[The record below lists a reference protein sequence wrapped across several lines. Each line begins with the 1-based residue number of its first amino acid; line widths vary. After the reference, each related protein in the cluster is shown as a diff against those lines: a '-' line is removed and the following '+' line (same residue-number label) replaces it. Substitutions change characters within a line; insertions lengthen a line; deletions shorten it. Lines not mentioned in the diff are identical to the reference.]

1 MKFEELLSN
10 QEHIGF
16 KKGTANSII
25 TILST
30 KGEVT
35 EDIKEIIESET
46 DINILNAWLTKA
58 ASADSIEDFK
68 EALYITDL
76 V

>member
-1 MKFEELLSN
+1 M
-10 QEHIGF
+10 
-16 KKGTANSII
+16 
-25 TILST
+25 ST

>member
-30 KGEVT
+30 KGEIT

-46 DINILNAWLTKA
+46 NIDNLNAWLTKA
-58 ASADSIEDFK
+58 ASVNSIEDFK
-68 EALYITDL
+68 EALCITNL